1 MPLAEKKLVRRQ
13 SRVALYMVA
22 NQSRNYHVIN
32 IIKTMLPTI
41 TGKGSLVGVNRLI
54 SLGRL
59 DLASRRSRPAATIS
73 PLLASTYTPTSLA
86 SHLHLCG
93 LIQKQP
99 NHRRRGRQGE
109 LVGEAERRRMRI
121 RGRPDLDP
129 ARCELA
135 RQNGTY
141 KLEHGANVAG

>member
-1 MPLAEKKLVRRQ
+1 
-13 SRVALYMVA
+13 
-22 NQSRNYHVIN
+22 
-32 IIKTMLPTI
+32 
-41 TGKGSLVGVNRLI
+41 VNRLI